1 MKEHIL
7 IRIRFLLISLLN
19 GFSFSPQRQHCSETC
34 SHRRWT
40 EWLYILWMVS
50 TLPSMPLVNF
60 PAAVCH
66 VILKI
71 RLFRSVRGPALSFV
85 WFMNRYMHWDC
96 ITVLMLWSCENMFWV
111 SLKLTHFTV
120 VAFIQTE
127 SHSISAPVM
136 LSSADAM
143 KLYHKTEL
151 KKTFKFRCFTRFL
164 SNALCCHLVGCFIQA
179 FPTDNWCFLAVVP
192 VLRSGTNRVS
202 ACITPFSYCWTNAPI
217 KYILWQ
223 CGIWLL
229 REMAKLCEWQQQER
243 AREREF

>member
-1 MKEHIL
+1 M
-7 IRIRFLLISLLN
+7 SLLN

-34 SHRRWT
+34 SHRRVG
-40 EWLYILWMVS
+40 LYFVDGFDASINATS
-50 TLPSMPLVNF
+50 EFSSCF
-60 PAAVCH
+60 HKAVCH
-66 VILKI
+66 VILII

-85 WFMNRYMHWDC
+85 CFMNRYMHWDC

-120 VAFIQTE
+120 MAFIQTE

-143 KLYHKTEL
+143 KLYHKIEL

-192 VLRSGTNRVS
+192 VLRSRTNRVS
-202 ACITPFSYCWTNAPI
+202 AFPI
-217 KYILWQ
+217 AEQ
-223 CGIWLL
+223 
-229 REMAKLCEWQQQER
+229 MPQ
-243 AREREF
+243 